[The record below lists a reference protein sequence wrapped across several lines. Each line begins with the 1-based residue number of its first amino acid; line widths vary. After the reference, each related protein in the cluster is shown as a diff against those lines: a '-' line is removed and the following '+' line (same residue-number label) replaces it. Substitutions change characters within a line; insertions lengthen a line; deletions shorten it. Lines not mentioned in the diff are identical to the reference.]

1 MNTRFQPTALSM
13 AIMLMMA
20 TQLHAE
26 TGDYVRIQ
34 QQQQAQ
40 DTTQNTTE
48 SRAQDTIQN
57 RIQTTQNLSQK
68 QATAAHATELA
79 TIVVTASGFE
89 QDIKKAP
96 ASITVLS
103 QEEINKKSYRDITDA
118 LKDVPGVVVTGGGSS
133 SDISI
138 RGMSSAYTVILV
150 DGKKVNSRSVRPNS
164 DNSGIEQG
172 WLPGIEAIERIE
184 VIRGPMSGLYGSDA
198 MGGVIN
204 IITKKIASHWT
215 ASVKLDSTLQENAD
229 SGNLYQAN
237 AYVAGPLIENLLGFK
252 ANGLFSERKEDDI
265 VGGYANQKMRAG
277 GMTFRLTPNDAHQ
290 VEFEY
295 QRSIQNRDSSVGKTI
310 ANVPNS
316 KGKYPENSTT
326 DYYRTDY
333 SVSHQGDIGPVKTQS
348 YIQREESDNPS
359 RNMHAVNTTFNT
371 INRFNLGAHAVTLG
385 GSVLKETLD
394 DQGNQLKLQDKK
406 PISHLQRSSWAVFAE
421 DSWNIVDDF
430 TLTSSIRMDDDE
442 KFGQHWTPKL
452 YGVWT
457 LNDAWVVKGGV
468 SSGYKTPAL
477 RATVAEWG
485 QVTGGG
491 VSKGVIVGNP
501 QLKPEQSMNYEVSVN
516 WDNLDDLNA
525 GVTIFN
531 SEFKDKITEVRD
543 CSGNAGALQC
553 EWLGERFDFV
563 SLRENVDKASMRG
576 VETSMG
582 WKISDDLNLKANYT
596 FTDTEQKSGVNK
608 GKPLNEM
615 PKHMFNTTLDWT
627 YDDQLST
634 WGRINYRSKTSDYLS
649 RTTMA
654 KGKPA
659 YSMLDVGINYKATPN
674 IKVAA
679 GIYNILDK
687 RIDMNSYNYVL
698 DGRRYNL
705 GVVYNF

>member
-1 MNTRFQPTALSM
+1 MNTRFHPTALSM
-13 AIMLMMA
+13 AIVLMMA
-20 TQLHAE
+20 TQIHAE
-26 TGDYVRIQ
+26 TGNNTRIQ
-34 QQQQAQ
+34 QQLSAQNTVQQQ
-40 DTTQNTTE
+40 RQNQSQGDTTAMQ
-48 SRAQDTIQN
+48 
-57 RIQTTQNLSQK
+57 
-68 QATAAHATELA
+68 ATELA

-103 QEEINKKSYRDITDA
+103 QEQINKKSYRDITDA

-138 RGMSSAYTVILV
+138 RGMGSAYTVILV

-204 IITKKIASHWT
+204 IITKNIASHWT
-215 ASVKLDSTLQENAD
+215 ASVKLDTTLQENSD
-229 SGNLYQAN
+229 SGNLYQSN
-237 AYVAGPLIENLLGFK
+237 VYVAGPLIENLLGFK
-252 ANGLFSERKEDDI
+252 ANGLYSERKEDDI
-265 VGGYANQKMRAG
+265 IGGYANQKMRAG
-277 GMTFRLTPNDAHQ
+277 GMTLRLTPNDAHR

-295 QRSIQNRDSSVGKTI
+295 QRSIQNRDRSVGKTI
-310 ANVPNS
+310 ANVPND
-316 KGKYPENSTT
+316 KGKYPVNSIT
-326 DYYRTDY
+326 DYYRTNY
-333 SVSHQGDIGPVKTQS
+333 NLSHQGDIGPVKTQS

-359 RNMHAVNTTFNT
+359 RNMNAVNTTFNT
-371 INRFNLGAHAVTLG
+371 INRFNLGAHALTLG
-385 GSVLKETLD
+385 ANVLKETLD
-394 DQGNQLKLQDKK
+394 DQGNQLKVKGQK
-406 PISHLQRSSWAVFAE
+406 PISHLERSSWAVFAE
-421 DSWNIVDDF
+421 DSWNIVNDF

-457 LNDAWVVKGGV
+457 LNDAWVIKGGV

-501 QLKPEQSMNYEVSVN
+501 QLKPEQSLNYELSVN
-516 WDNLDDLNA
+516 WDNQDDLNA

-531 SEFKDKITEVRD
+531 SEFKDKITEVRH
-543 CSGNAGALQC
+543 CSGKAGTLKC
-553 EWLGERFDFV
+553 EWMGERFDFV
-563 SLRENVDKASMRG
+563 SLRENVDQASMRG
-576 VETSMG
+576 VETTMG
-582 WKISDDLNLKANYT
+582 WKISDNLNLNANYT
-596 FTDTEQKSGVNK
+596 YTDTEQKSGVNK

-615 PKHMFNTTLDWT
+615 PKHMFNTTLDWD

-634 WGRINYRSKTSDYLS
+634 WGRVNYRSKTSDYLS

-654 KGKPA
+654 KGKPS
-659 YSMLDVGINYKATPN
+659 YSMLDVGVNYKATPQVK
-674 IKVAA
+674 IAA
-679 GIYNILDK
+679 GVYNILDK
-687 RIDMNSYNYVL
+687 RIDMDSYNYVL